1 MGNCVHS
8 THEDLQV
15 ERYEHLSLLGPRLY
29 HDNDSYLC
37 RFVAAESSF
46 HERLM
51 QLVEDEGCDAARF
64 PGNILAPRDELATR
78 RIVRGCPPFSLLYDH
93 LLEFGLTPQVVI
105 EEDPSAPIRFH
116 VIALSTKE
124 QFNWISLFMH
134 DPQQTR
140 DMVQVCDLTLSN
152 MGRMMIIR
160 PPLFRFSSRGSL
172 SSTHC
177 QHGSLDNIPLFWA
190 NQAPKDLLP
199 ADLPEL
205 VHNI

>member
-1 MGNCVHS
+1 MGNCVRS
-8 THEDLQV
+8 THEDVQE
-15 ERYEHLSLLGPRLY
+15 ERYERLSLLGPRLY
-29 HDNDSYLC
+29 HGNDSYLC
-37 RFVAAESSF
+37 RFVAIESSF

-51 QLVEDEGCDAARF
+51 RLVEDEGCDAARF
-64 PGNILAPRDELATR
+64 PGNTLAPRDELATR

-105 EEDPSAPIRFH
+105 EEDPSVPIGFH
-116 VIALSTKE
+116 VITLSTKE

-140 DMVQVCDLTLSN
+140 DMAQVCDLTLSN

-177 QHGSLDNIPLFWA
+177 QRGSLDNIPLFSA
-190 NQAPKDLLP
+190 NQAPEDLPP
-199 ADLPEL
+199 ADLPKL
-205 VHNI
+205 VPNI